1 MLLSFSL
8 HFLINNYFVFGVYII
23 LFGVT
28 YHHFFLFMENNF
40 HLFFSTARG
49 SVLKPEP
56 VTIHKDISG
65 MKIHSYV
72 HCLLLTHFIFE
83 ICSTLVTTV
92 III

>member
-1 MLLSFSL
+1 MLLSFIL
-8 HFLINNYFVFGVYII
+8 LFFIINYSVFGVYII

-28 YHHFFLFMENNF
+28 YTFFRIWTTL

-49 SVLKPEP
+49 SVLKPELG
-56 VTIHKDISG
+56 TIHKDISG

-83 ICSTLVTTV
+83 ICSTLVTHV